1 MSKGII
7 IGSYHQA
14 INPNCQ
20 FNVICYRGFYNKKH
34 YYDVQILDNEDIFPL
49 TQNQILCGN
58 FKIPSKKSIQEIYEG
73 VKE

>member
-1 MSKGII
+1 MIRGVG

-20 FNVICYRGFYNKKH
+20 FKVICYRGIYNKKH
-34 YYDVQILDNEDIFPL
+34 YYDVQMLECEEIFPL

-58 FKIPSKKSIQEIYEG
+58 FKIPNKKRIQEIYEG
-73 VKE
+73 IKK